1 MTICDPMD
9 CSLHQASPSMGF
21 SRQEYRSGLPF
32 PSPGCLPDPG
42 IEPRSSALQVDALPS
57 KPAGKL
63 LKLLSKISLSISS
76 ERFNMVLSLSLLQ
89 WSWDTDIEI
98 YLSVFQRHS
107 LQGFVPMTEPWIYEL
122 DNITK
127 IWLHFI
133 DSKSWNF
140 SSGNSPSFQMI
151 NELD

>member
-1 MTICDPMD
+1 MVSSARIHSSSVLSDLRWCRNHMP
-9 CSLHQASPSMGF
+9 CLAQASPYFHF
-21 SRQEYRSGLPF
+21 SPCVFLSFENVLF
-32 PSPGCLPDPG
+32 
-42 IEPRSSALQVDALPS
+42 S
-57 KPAGKL
+57 KPTGKL

-76 ERFNMVLSLSLLQ
+76 ERFNMVPSLSLLQ